1 MAAAGGPRRRRD
13 PGRGPTQ
20 GRVSAGLGER
30 IVAAGERHPTAAYNV
45 AWAKPRSGDRDGA
58 IAWLGNA
65 IDLGFRDI
73 GLLDG
78 DPDLAPVR
86 SDPRFA
92 MVRNRV
98 PT

>member
-1 MAAAGGPRRRRD
+1 M
-13 PGRGPTQ
+13 TC
-20 GRVSAGLGER
+20 
-30 IVAAGERHPTAAYNV
+30 
-45 AWAKPRSGDRDGA
+45 AKARSGDRDGA